1 MGPGR
6 PVLDLFASAQARS
19 SAERPARPEPALG
32 ADGLGRVLSRCLRLL
47 GESGRTQRP
56 REDNAPEPV
65 AGDSGEFSEL
75 GSALQQV
82 LGEARRAIGCAGA
95 ALILLGEEGDGLV
108 WVATSGEAAG
118 GSGPFGGFIQGPR
131 QGLGQLRGALQS
143 AVPTILTDET
153 ERSLLWRPFAGTPA
167 GAVLALPLSVSVPGP
182 DGASAAWGLLLFDP
196 PAAVLPRVEDPT
208 GSADPARTF
217 VEMLVGLL
225 GLAVGGHRMGEAL
238 HERTRRIRIEKMPK
252 PAPRP
257 LDQYREFF
265 DATTDGVMVLDAS
278 GRAVWLNRAA
288 EQMTGYAA
296 EGLAGHPLA
305 GLLPEGQRD
314 RLQRTVEQVL
324 KGGASRGSRSV
335 FDLLLTST
343 SRETL
348 TLSVSTSSVLAPQ
361 GYVVLTFRDVTEK
374 RSLESQLR
382 RAKEFLERLID
393 STVDG
398 IIAADIRGRVVL
410 FNQGAAR
417 ITGYSPDEVISRLP
431 VWALYPGREA
441 KRVMS
446 ELRSNDFGGRGRLLQ
461 SRREIVGKGG
471 VVIPVALTASII
483 YEAGGDGEREV
494 ATVGILSDL
503 RERLRIEQRL
513 SETEEKLAASERQSL
528 LVELAGT
535 TAHELNQPLT
545 SVMGYAQL
553 LKRRVPNS
561 LPEVHG
567 YADVLLSEAERMADI
582 VRKIGRITR
591 YETKQYVGT
600 SRILD
605 LDKSSPEVPPISLS
619 EISAPVA
626 ISSPSLPRP
635 QHEDG
640 PLFARP
646 RSKPQSDE
654 KLGPQ
659 AGHKAPPATPKSGPP
674 KSGPRGRSS

>member
-1 MGPGR
+1 
-6 PVLDLFASAQARS
+6 
-19 SAERPARPEPALG
+19 
-32 ADGLGRVLSRCLRLL
+32 
-47 GESGRTQRP
+47 
-56 REDNAPEPV
+56 
-65 AGDSGEFSEL
+65 
-75 GSALQQV
+75 
-82 LGEARRAIGCAGA
+82 
-95 ALILLGEEGDGLV
+95 
-108 WVATSGEAAG
+108 
-118 GSGPFGGFIQGPR
+118 
-131 QGLGQLRGALQS
+131 
-143 AVPTILTDET
+143 
-153 ERSLLWRPFAGTPA
+153 
-167 GAVLALPLSVSVPGP
+167 
-182 DGASAAWGLLLFDP
+182 
-196 PAAVLPRVEDPT
+196 
-208 GSADPARTF
+208 
-217 VEMLVGLL
+217 
-225 GLAVGGHRMGEAL
+225 
-238 HERTRRIRIEKMPK
+238 
-252 PAPRP
+252 
-257 LDQYREFF
+257 
-265 DATTDGVMVLDAS
+265 
-278 GRAVWLNRAA
+278 
-288 EQMTGYAA
+288 
-296 EGLAGHPLA
+296 
-305 GLLPEGQRD
+305 
-314 RLQRTVEQVL
+314 
-324 KGGASRGSRSV
+324 
-335 FDLLLTST
+335 
-343 SRETL
+343 
-348 TLSVSTSSVLAPQ
+348 VLAPQ

-398 IIAADIRGRVVL
+398 INAADIRGRVVL

-417 ITGYSPDEVISRLP
+417 ITGYSPDEVINRLP

-441 KRVMS
+441 SRIMT
-446 ELRSNDFGGRGRLLQ
+446 ELRSNDFGGRGRLRQ
-461 SRREIVGKGG
+461 SRREVVGKGG

-553 LKRRVPNS
+553 LKRRVPNT
-561 LPEVHG
+561 LHELHG

-605 LDKSSPEVPPISLS
+605 LDKSSPEIPPISLS

-659 AGHKAPPATPKSGPP
+659 AGHKAPPPAPPKSGPP
-674 KSGPRGRSS
+674 KSGPRGRSAKEG